1 MAGNKGINYGEYAFI
16 GGLIIAVI
24 VGLLSG
30 FVPAGLMPILM
41 ALLFVFG
48 LAVGLLNIQ
57 EKEVNSFL
65 LATVALLVATTAL
78 NTSLLKALEV
88 VGESG
93 STLVAN
99 LVNGFT
105 GAIMVFIAP
114 AAFVVAIKSI
124 YKLAQA
130 D

>member
-16 GGLIIAVI
+16 GGLVIAVI
-24 VGLLSG
+24 VGVLSG
-30 FVPAGLMPILM
+30 FVPAGLMPILL

-65 LATVALLVATTAL
+65 LATVALLAAATAL
-78 NTSLLKALEV
+78 DASLGKALPV

-93 STLVAN
+93 SSLVVS
-99 LVNGFT
+99 LVDGFT
-105 GAIMVFIAP
+105 SALMVFIAP